1 MMLTW
6 KGRANVTASSATDG
20 MLERRKVANAPAS
33 ESLPA
38 SNARIDRTTGECR
51 GLGFASVL
59 LCLSSLGWIGQ
70 AAMLAIGVGAI
81 SQGGGINE
89 VAVPAA
95 VVAGIGILRAALDV
109 AGGRMAFRAARRE
122 LSSRRAAATA
132 ALALRSPIDSG
143 RPASGLAASV
153 LGEQAEAVVP
163 YLARFRP
170 ARMKASV
177 VPLVMLVCILPIS
190 WLAALILTL
199 CAPLIPIF
207 MALIGW
213 RAKAASEKQL
223 AETGGINAF
232 LLDRLRGLA
241 TIRALDAV
249 DTTAR
254 RLRADADSLK
264 MRTMAV
270 LKIAFLSSA
279 VLEFFAALGVAA
291 TAVYVGFSLLGS
303 IDIGTW
309 DGDLTLTQGLFI
321 LLLAPAFFEPLRELS
336 AVWHDRASGEA
347 ALAALNDLALS
358 QRTILGGAG
367 TQPSVPM
374 GDASVDVEALVF
386 RHGPER
392 DLVID
397 HVDLSVAPGEHV
409 ALWGASGSGKTTLL
423 SLIAGLAR
431 HDAGIIRIGG
441 IPLNDDT
448 ADGLRR
454 RMAWIGQSP
463 HVFAGSV
470 MRNIGMGRGGIDAPI
485 VKAALESVSL
495 DQVFTSERM
504 AAVGEGGLGLSG
516 GEALRLALARMMVDE
531 RADIILA
538 DEPTAHLD
546 AQTAAAVMEAL
557 LALAKGR
564 VLIVAT
570 HDPVLAAR
578 MDRIV
583 RLDEQ
588 ARRVAA

>member
-1 MMLTW
+1 
-6 KGRANVTASSATDG
+6 VSASSASDG
-20 MLERRKVANAPAS
+20 IMERREVLGTSTSEGTDALQITSHQSAGRGAAASLAPA
-33 ESLPA
+33 
-38 SNARIDRTTGECR
+38 I
-51 GLGFASVL
+51 
-59 LCLSSLGWIGQ
+59 LCLSSLLWIGQ

-81 SQGGGINE
+81 SQGGGVAE
-89 VAVPAA
+89 VTNPALL
-95 VVAGIGILRAALDV
+95 VVGLGILRAFLDA
-109 AGGRMAFRAARRE
+109 AGGRLAFRAARRE
-122 LSSRRAAATA
+122 LSIHRAAATA
-132 ALALRSPIDSG
+132 VLAGRSPLDSG

-170 ARMKASV
+170 ARMKATV
-177 VPLVMLVCILPIS
+177 VPLVMLMCILPIS
-190 WLAALILTL
+190 WVAALILTF

-249 DTTAR
+249 DVTAM
-254 RLRADADSLK
+254 RLRADADSLRI
-264 MRTMAV
+264 RTMAV

-309 DGDLTLTQGLFI
+309 EGRLTLSQGLFI

-336 AVWHDRASGEA
+336 AVWHDRAGGEA
-347 ALAALNDLALS
+347 ALAALKALASS
-358 QRTILGGAG
+358 QQTILGGSDAK
-367 TQPSVPM
+367 PVLSVGP
-374 GDASVDVEALVF
+374 ASMEIDGLVF
-386 RHGPER
+386 RHAPGR
-392 DLVID
+392 KAVID
-397 HVDLSVAPGEHV
+397 HLDLSIGPGEHV
-409 ALWGASGSGKTTLL
+409 ALWGASGSGKTTIL
-423 SLIAGLAR
+423 SLMAGLAR
-431 HDAGIIRIGG
+431 SEAGVVRIAG
-441 IPLNDDT
+441 IPLRDDN
-448 ADGLRR
+448 ADSLRR
-454 RMAWIGQSP
+454 RMAWIGQAP

-470 MRNIGMGRGGIDAPI
+470 MRNVALGRKGIDG
-485 VKAALESVSL
+485 AAVARAL
-495 DQVFTSERM
+495 DGVALDMIFTPERV

-531 RADIILA
+531 NADIILA

-546 AQTAAAVMEAL
+546 AETASAVTDAL

-564 VLIVAT
+564 ILIVAT
-570 HDPVLAAR
+570 HDPVLAGR
-578 MDRIV
+578 LGRIV
-583 RLDEQ
+583 RLDAQ
-588 ARRVAA
+588 SQGVAA